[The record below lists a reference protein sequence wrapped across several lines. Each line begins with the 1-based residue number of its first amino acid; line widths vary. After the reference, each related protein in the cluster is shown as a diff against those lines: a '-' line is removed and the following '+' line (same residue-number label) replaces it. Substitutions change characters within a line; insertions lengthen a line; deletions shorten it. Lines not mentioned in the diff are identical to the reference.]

1 VQFNQKF
8 ELQKETSLAWRVLF
22 IFSQFVHGR
31 HAGCRASSQFLDLS
45 LMCSSLQ
52 LGLANWISER
62 QNNEWT
68 TCDDGSSQTK
78 YYLFFY
84 KNNILNFITYVFKEM
99 GVTYTCNLRLNYGD
113 VSYSVRNFKTLVS
126 TLREFF

>member
-1 VQFNQKF
+1 MRCNQKF
-8 ELQKETSLAWRVLF
+8 ELQKKISLACSVH
-22 IFSQFVHGR
+22 FSQFAHGR
-31 HAGCRASSQFLDLS
+31 NAGCRAHSQFLDPS

-52 LGLANWISER
+52 LTLATWISDR

-68 TCDDGSSQTK
+68 TYDDGTSQTK

-84 KNNILNFITYVFKEM
+84 KNNILKFITYVFKEM

-113 VSYSVRNFKTLVS
+113 VSYSVRNFKTLVG
-126 TLREFF
+126 R